1 MSGLTAKRSY
11 RRFIAGL
18 TAILMAVIVSTA
30 EAVET
35 IIVGEIVNE
44 TTGEAIPNVNI
55 HFRGTKIGTSSDANG
70 AYALR
75 VDMQAKAQLV
85 FSAVGYYTQRFEI
98 EPGSM
103 AGLQVSMREK
113 VATLTE
119 VVIAPNENPA
129 LAILRQVREHRKEND
144 RTLHADLMTDVKRE
158 QTLYVSHIG
167 KRQLRRALW
176 RSLQAG
182 MIAQEDST
190 YILPLYRE
198 TQTYRLNGKEMIPAN
213 DQRTQAL
220 ILTSTDYSALIG
232 SEGNLNFYAPSVS
245 LMKHAFLSPL
255 APSGNLYYRY
265 YLTESEANGL
275 TESEANDLTA
285 ERSDS
290 ASGPSAEGGL
300 VRIAF
305 RTRNPFYAT
314 FNGEM
319 VIDTTTFAL
328 RAINAYVPAEVA
340 VNYVN
345 TLHVSQTLLPDG
357 SIADEHISALLDVN
371 IKSEKAG
378 TVFPTLLLN
387 TSLSRDPRTTSLP
400 SLPSLPSST
409 SYTSSSSSSS
419 SSSSPSSPSS
429 SEVSADSAF
438 AALDSL
444 PIIKTAK
451 WFATIATT
459 GYIPTGSFLDIG
471 HIEEILQ
478 VNHHEGVHLGLPFRT
493 NEKMSKIVSLEAS
506 VGYGIKD
513 RRAKGLGRISVNLP
527 TLRRNILQLEYHDR
541 YVWSEVDDFDRL
553 MRENSMGWRNFDF
566 TSYAFEALHRDKK
579 CVNTAIRQR
588 QLQFHWFADWTS
600 FLETHAYVRIGNQP
614 ADIQL
619 SNSQIFKS
627 SNINYQSLSLIARFS
642 WGERKYDGYF
652 LRRYAYSSK
661 YPVLYVGLE
670 GGHWS
675 PTGTKSADL
684 TAQRSNSA
692 NGLSAEGGLFTHLR
706 LMLTQHAN
714 LGMGGTLTYVVQG
727 GAIFGKVPPTLLW
740 HANAN
745 QGYAYD
751 PYRFTM
757 LHGYELMADKY
768 VALHAEWN
776 GQGILFNLIPG
787 IRWLHLREL
796 VEAKIAYGYLSEIH
810 KSQITNVKSQ
820 HNFYA
825 EVGVGLGNI
834 LRVCDLY
841 SVWGYTKES
850 RWQWAMRFRIHLGL

>member
-144 RTLHADLMTDVKRE
+144 RTLHADLTTDVQRE

-198 TQTYRLNGKEMIPAN
+198 TQTYRLNGKEMTPAN

-255 APSGNLYYRY
+255 APGGNLYYRY
-265 YLTESEANGL
+265 YLTESEAN
-275 TESEANDLTA
+275 DLTA
-285 ERSDS
+285 ERSNS
-290 ASGPSAEGGL
+290 ANGPSAEAGL

-378 TVFPTLLLN
+378 TIFPTLLITTTLRN
-387 TSLSRDPRTTSLP
+387 PDAAVVRDPDAAVVRNNGITGLRD
-400 SLPSLPSST
+400 
-409 SYTSSSSSSS
+409 YD
-419 SSSSPSSPSS
+419 SSPAAS
-429 SEVSADSAF
+429 DSAF
-438 AALDSL
+438 AELDSL

-600 FLETHAYVRIGNQP
+600 FVETHAYVRIGNQP

-675 PTGTKSADL
+675 LTGTKSADL
-684 TAQRSNSA
+684 T
-692 NGLSAEGGLFTHLR
+692 AEGGLFTHLR

-796 VEAKIAYGYLSEIH
+796 VEGKIAYGYLSEIH
-810 KSQITNVKSQ
+810 KSQITNVTSP